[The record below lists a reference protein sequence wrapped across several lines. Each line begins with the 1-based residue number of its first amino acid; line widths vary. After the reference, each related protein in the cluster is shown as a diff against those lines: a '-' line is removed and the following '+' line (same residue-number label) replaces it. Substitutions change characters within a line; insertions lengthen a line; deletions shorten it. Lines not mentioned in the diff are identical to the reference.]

1 MKYNYQSSCVC
12 GGSIKTNDSVYF
24 SKWQTDH
31 NARHAEKILSKKETK
46 SDQDSAVYRGDGTCG
61 TLFGKTYY

>member
-1 MKYNYQSSCVC
+1 MSEKYKATCVC
-12 GGSIKTNDSVYF
+12 GSTIDTNNSVYF

-31 NARHAEKILSKKETK
+31 NARHAEKILCNKEIK
-46 SDQDSAVYRGDGTCG
+46 SDRYRGDGTCG